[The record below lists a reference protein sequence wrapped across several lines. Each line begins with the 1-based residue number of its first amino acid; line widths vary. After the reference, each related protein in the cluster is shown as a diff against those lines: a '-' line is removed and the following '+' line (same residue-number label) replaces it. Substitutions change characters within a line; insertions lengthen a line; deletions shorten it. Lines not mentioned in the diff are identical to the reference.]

1 MLYRLLCLLH
11 LTESTSNQL
20 THLLT
25 TTQNSNRLLVLI
37 RVDLD
42 LVNQL
47 LVYQLVLVYQHQQ
60 TVQLTVQLLVLVQT
74 NKMLLPQ
81 LLLLTDNYIQ
91 LVLFTP
97 NVSLHSINFT
107 RKLFSLCDLVT

>member
-11 LTESTSNQL
+11 LTKSTSNQL

-25 TTQNSNRLLVLI
+25 TTQNSNRLLVLV

-60 TVQLTVQLLVLVQT
+60 TVQLTIQLLVLVQT

-97 NVSLHSINFT
+97 NVSLHSINFA